1 MLAFLIDLG
10 GSYLLTRQFAN
21 WAIVIPLA
29 VVLGILSSIVGT
41 VLLDVVLY
49 GMFPA
54 TGSAQRMVSGF
65 ILHPLVCLVAVFW
78 FGRLHKADSV
88 VVTEKQQVGETT
100 VSGP

>member
-10 GSYLLTRQFAN
+10 GSYLITRQFAN

-29 VVLGILSSIVGT
+29 VVLGILSSVIGT
-41 VLLDVVLY
+41 VLVDVVLH

-88 VVTEKQQVGETT
+88 VVTEKQQVGET
-100 VSGP
+100 